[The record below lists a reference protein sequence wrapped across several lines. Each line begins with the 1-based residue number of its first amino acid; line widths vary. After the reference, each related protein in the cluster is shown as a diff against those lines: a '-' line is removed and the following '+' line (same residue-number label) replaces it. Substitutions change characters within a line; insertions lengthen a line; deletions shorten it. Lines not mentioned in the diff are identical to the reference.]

1 MRCRAPA
8 LSLQIAI
15 PIDIN
20 TDAAI
25 ASTSSGR
32 AGRPSRACRMAIA
45 NTPTVKA
52 TAISVAAAAWR
63 IGISFRA
70 TSATFVEQ
78 STQRVD
84 NFADGLLVRLRP
96 RCVVHED
103 TISGKHQHVG

>member
-1 MRCRAPA
+1 MLLSPA
-8 LSLQIAI
+8 HRVDV
-15 PIDIN
+15 P
-20 TDAAI
+20 
-25 ASTSSGR
+25 
-32 AGRPSRACRMAIA
+32 AGPPGLVVMAIA

-52 TAISVAAAAWR
+52 TAMSVAAAAWM
-63 IGISFRA
+63 IGISFRT

-84 NFADGLLVRLRP
+84 NFADGFLVRLRP